1 MKLYDIQNK
10 EVVSFEYISSDEG
23 IFYTKFLSKE
33 ELLNFG
39 YKKAVVADYP
49 ENNDTYKK
57 IEEITKE
64 GEFVYEIDYKLV
76 DISLESAKDLK
87 KDEILLKFK
96 ENLENLEGGL
106 NVDDVG
112 VVDCGKQHLTNIQ
125 GLIKALENSEL
136 TEIDFRMFDNTLKKL
151 NLTEL
156 KKIEIAVILKGQ
168 ELYGKKWF
176 LENAIQQ
183 ATTLK
188 EVKKIV
194 WN

>member
-10 EVVSFEYISSDEG
+10 EVVSFEYISSDES

-125 GLIKALENSEL
+125 GLIKVLENSEL

-188 EVKKIV
+188 EVKEIV

>member
-188 EVKKIV
+188 EVKEIV

>member
-168 ELYGKKWF
+168 ELYGRKWI

-188 EVKKIV
+188 EVKEIV